1 MAENSAVKKS
11 VETPLKSFASL
22 SGQDIANAAL
32 TAGCNARNEALNAG
46 LDVRSTDKQGN
57 TVIDRKLP
65 NGMIQ
70 TTIQDE
76 SNSDAGE
83 I

>member
-11 VETPLKSFASL
+11 DDAPLRSFSDL
-22 SGQDIANAAL
+22 SGQDIVGAAL
-32 TAGCNARNEALNAG
+32 TAGRNARNEALNAG
-46 LDVRSTDKQGN
+46 LDVRSSDKQGN

-70 TTIQDE
+70 TTIQEE
-76 SNSDAGE
+76 SNNDAGAT
-83 I
+83 

>member
-1 MAENSAVKKS
+1 MAENSAVKRS
-11 VETPLKSFASL
+11 VETPLKSFANL
-22 SGQDIANAAL
+22 SGQDIASAAL
-32 TAGCNARNEALNAG
+32 TAGRNARNEALNAG

-70 TTIQDE
+70 STIQEE
-76 SNSDAGE
+76 SNNDVGAT
-83 I
+83 